1 MKRWKQEIKLCH
13 FCFSWYFLPDGD
25 DRDHGFPHIFHLYI
39 SLLSAWCSWADQKK
53 TPVIWPVSCQWRAT
67 AALKSQC
74 RHQRTSSMSDQLNSK
89 FPVFQCESMTSKQWN
104 VNVISCCVSSC
115 VSISVVVHTYLLMC
129 FVIHTVGNTCSG
141 LLSNNIKMSNEIIY
155 ITPMRLE
162 LLLFIFHLTSLRL
175 QILNDFAPSR
185 R

>member
-1 MKRWKQEIKLCH
+1 M
-13 FCFSWYFLPDGD
+13 
-25 DRDHGFPHIFHLYI
+25 
-39 SLLSAWCSWADQKK
+39 
-53 TPVIWPVSCQWRAT
+53 
-67 AALKSQC
+67 
-74 RHQRTSSMSDQLNSK
+74 
-89 FPVFQCESMTSKQWN
+89 
-104 VNVISCCVSSC
+104 
-115 VSISVVVHTYLLMC
+115 SISVVVHTYLLMC